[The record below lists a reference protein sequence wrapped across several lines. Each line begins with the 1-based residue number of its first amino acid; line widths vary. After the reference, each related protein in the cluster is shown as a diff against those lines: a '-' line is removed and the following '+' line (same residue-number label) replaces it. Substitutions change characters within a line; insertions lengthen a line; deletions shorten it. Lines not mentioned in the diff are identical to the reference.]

1 MKRPTFLLQGV
12 QLGKERR
19 EVDHDARTNE
29 TGAAR
34 VDKTWR
40 GGTGGGAKEG
50 GGGGGM
56 NSC

>member
-50 GGGGGM
+50 GGGAG
-56 NSC
+56 